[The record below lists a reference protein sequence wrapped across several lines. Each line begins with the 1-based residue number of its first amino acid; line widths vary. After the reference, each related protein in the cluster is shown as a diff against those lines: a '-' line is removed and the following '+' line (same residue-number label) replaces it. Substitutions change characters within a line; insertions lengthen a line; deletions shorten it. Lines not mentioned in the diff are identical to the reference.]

1 MKINSIIHLFNFDSL
16 MKNRLLTLF
25 AAMLC
30 TYNAWS
36 QVFFEYNNINY
47 RVDGTDEVTVISTNY
62 LSANDTHYDIPETVS
77 YEGKE
82 YRVTKSE
89 NAHSAIIPT

>member
-1 MKINSIIHLFNFDSL
+1 

-47 RVDGTDEVTVISTNY
+47 RVDGTDEVTVISTSY
-62 LSANDTHYDIPETVS
+62 LAATTHITTFRKRYPT
-77 YEGKE
+77 KE
-82 YRVTKSE
+82 K
-89 NAHSAIIPT
+89 NIG

>member
-1 MKINSIIHLFNFDSL
+1 

-47 RVDGTDEVTVISTNY
+47 RV
-62 LSANDTHYDIPETVS
+62 
-77 YEGKE
+77 
-82 YRVTKSE
+82 
-89 NAHSAIIPT
+89 